1 MNHHWLW
8 ILVGGVFETG
18 WATGMKMS
26 ESFTNIPWT
35 IITLILIV
43 CSVHFL
49 NKGLK
54 VNKGLKA
61 GLPMGPCYA
70 VWVGI
75 GAVGSIIVGLVVFNE
90 MLNILGWAFLVVIII
105 GILGL
110 NLVTEGESP
119 EPGDDE
125 RE

>member
-1 MNHHWLW
+1 MNHNWLW

-54 VNKGLKA
+54 
-61 GLPMGPCYA
+61 
-70 VWVGI
+70 VGI